1 MALYV
6 VVLNNDS
13 REFRTYLDV
22 ILAYKLSK
30 MLFFQQPN
38 LNVTQQANS
47 QNTVTSTCYETR
59 IIIEGKY
66 ILFHEIILKNLRI
79 INPQNK
85 KNGLIE
91 FTLNIYLNTV
101 LRMNGD
107 MCMIAHFHNRN
118 KKHLSYPGCDVSF
131 KQLCIR

>member
-30 MLFFQQPN
+30 MLSFQQPN

-47 QNTVTSTCYETR
+47 Q
-59 IIIEGKY
+59 
-66 ILFHEIILKNLRI
+66 IL
-79 INPQNK
+79 
-85 KNGLIE
+85 
-91 FTLNIYLNTV
+91 
-101 LRMNGD
+101 
-107 MCMIAHFHNRN
+107 
-118 KKHLSYPGCDVSF
+118 
-131 KQLCIR
+131 

>member
-30 MLFFQQPN
+30 MVSFQQPN

-47 QNTVTSTCYETR
+47 QNTVTSTCNETR

-85 KNGLIE
+85 K
-91 FTLNIYLNTV
+91 
-101 LRMNGD
+101 MD
-107 MCMIAHFHNRN
+107 
-118 KKHLSYPGCDVSF
+118 
-131 KQLCIR
+131 